1 MGVIK
6 NLMLRVGADFS
17 AVTKQAKKASSSMYS
32 MVNSINRST
41 SRLNKV
47 LGAAGIAVGL
57 TGIVHAAKD
66 AAAAFNEVQE
76 NNAALAQVMKNTMGA
91 TKGQWQSILDLCD
104 AQQRLGVID
113 GEVAKAGA
121 VELATYLGL
130 SDSLEK
136 LLPVMDDMLAQQYGL
151 NATSEN
157 AVNIATM
164 LGKVMNGQTGA
175 LSRYGYSFTKA
186 QEEIL
191 KYGTEAQRA
200 AVLAQVV
207 TESVGGMNAALAQT
221 PSGRL
226 QQVKFAL
233 GDIQEGFGKAVMTI
247 ATAFLPLLN
256 TVAAAL
262 QKIAAWAGRVA
273 QAIANVFGVK
283 TKTVAAAGGGIG
295 AAAGGISAAADAGDS
310 LTGAMNGAAGA
321 TEKAAKAAKKLG
333 TMNWDELN
341 MLNSP
346 TEDTTAASG
355 SGGTGS
361 VADVGGAITGIDW
374 SAAEEAGESCTA
386 LEKIL
391 KKVKDNLDEIAT
403 VAKIIGATFL
413 AWKISDAL
421 IKTIRWA
428 KGLSA
433 LQGMQIGLGISFAG
447 FASEIMGIKDAI
459 ASGLDGI
466 NFTAIIAGGLLGTGG
481 TALLGKSIGKFIAK
495 AFASSAVAKAITAGG
510 GAISTGLIGA
520 AIGGIAAGIP
530 MFVTGLADA
539 FKNGMNW
546 LNGILVPAG
555 STLAGAGIGAII
567 GSLGGPIGAGIGA
580 LAGLAVGL
588 ITDLVAIV
596 VEKWDKIK
604 AFFVQTWDGIVAVWD
619 KAAEWFNT
627 TVVQPIVQIF
637 APIVEWI
644 SEFFRGCWIICQGV
658 WEVASTWFGENVI
671 QPVVGFFQQLWMKVS
686 GFFRQLWTD
695 ICQIWTPV
703 AEWFN
708 AHVVQPVVNFFSTAW
723 EKIKSTFQTAF
734 SAIGNFAKSVFNG
747 VIFRVEFMVN
757 RIIGA
762 VNGLISGFNRVVSWA
777 ANIVGANWGGL
788 SLISEIRLPRLAE
801 GGILQSAGLFM
812 ANENGVPELVGRMGS
827 HAAVANNGQ
836 IQEGIASAVV
846 RTLLDTGLLSYVR
859 SIADSSERT
868 ARKDFTLGKPSSTA
882 GRWVSQSLDAYDA
895 VRG

>member
-17 AVTKQAKKASSSMYS
+17 AVTKQAKKASSSMGNMMS
-32 MVNSINRST
+32 AINRST
-41 SRLNKV
+41 SKLNGAISNMNKV

-57 TGIVHAAKD
+57 TGIVTAAKN

-91 TKGQWQSILDLCD
+91 TREQWQSILDLCD

-226 QQVKFAL
+226 QQVQFIL
-233 GDIQEGFGKAVMTI
+233 GDMQEGFGKAVMTI

-256 TVAAAL
+256 AVAAAL

-295 AAAGGISAAADAGDS
+295 AAAGGISAAADAGES
-310 LTGAMNGAAGA
+310 LTDAMTGAAGA

-346 TEDTTAASG
+346 TEDTAAASG
-355 SGGTGS
+355 SGGTGM
-361 VADVGGAITGIDW
+361 ADVGGAITGIDW
-374 SAAEEAGESCTA
+374 SVTEEAGESCTA

-391 KKVKDNLDEIAT
+391 NRLKETIGKMDFSKLEASWERLKTSAKRLGSVIGEYLGMAYEKVLEPLAVWT
-403 VAKIIGATFL
+403 VNEL
-413 AWKISDAL
+413 APVLVDQLASAFYAL
-421 IKTIRWA
+421 S
-428 KGLSA
+428 SA
-433 LQGMQIGLGISFAG
+433 L
-447 FASEIMGIKDAI
+447 E
-459 ASGLDGI
+459 
-466 NFTAIIAGGLLGTGG
+466 
-481 TALLGKSIGKFIAK
+481 AL
-495 AFASSAVAKAITAGG
+495 
-510 GAISTGLIGA
+510 
-520 AIGGIAAGIP
+520 
-530 MFVTGLADA
+530 
-539 FKNGMNW
+539 
-546 LNGILVPAG
+546 
-555 STLAGAGIGAII
+555 
-567 GSLGGPIGAGIGA
+567 
-580 LAGLAVGL
+580 
-588 ITDLVAIV
+588 
-596 VEKWDKIK
+596 E
-604 AFFVQTWDGIVAVWD
+604 
-619 KAAEWFNT
+619 
-627 TVVQPIVQIF
+627 
-637 APIVEWI
+637 
-644 SEFFRGCWIICQGV
+644 
-658 WEVASTWFGENVI
+658 
-671 QPVVGFFQQLWMKVS
+671 PVVGWLLDNVLAPASAKLGQVIADFQEGVGELYQVIGDLFSGKGLDSTTLINAIAKVVDFSMFGIFSSIADILELMGVMDDLQAFTNGVCQDIQTAWQGVQDFFADVPGWLKAN
-686 GFFRQLWTD
+686 LLD
-695 ICQIWTPV
+695 
-703 AEWFN
+703 
-708 AHVVQPVVNFFSTAW
+708 PVVADV
-723 EKIKSTFQTAF
+723 KAK
-734 SAIGNFAKSVFNG
+734 GNS
-747 VIFRVEFMVN
+747 
-757 RIIGA
+757 IIGA
-762 VNGLISGFNRVVSWA
+762 VEKLINGVIRGVNWLISQLNRIQINIPDWVPGIGGRHFGFHIAAVGSVS
-777 ANIVGANWGGL
+777 
-788 SLISEIRLPRLAE
+788 LPRLAE

-827 HAAVANNGQ
+827 HAAVANSGQ

-846 RTLLDTGLLSYVR
+846 RTLLDTGLLDYVR